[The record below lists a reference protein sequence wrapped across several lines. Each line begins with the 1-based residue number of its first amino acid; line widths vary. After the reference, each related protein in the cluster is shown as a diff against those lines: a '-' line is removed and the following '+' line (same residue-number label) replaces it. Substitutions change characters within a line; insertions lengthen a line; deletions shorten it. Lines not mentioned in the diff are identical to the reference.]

1 MLTKKFFKIIIV
13 KKEVEILENN
23 MFSNFIV
30 ALSAV
35 IPMFCL
41 MSIGAFVKYQKLLTD
56 EELKHMNRMVFR
68 IFFCCMMF
76 HSIYTT
82 DLSATFRPKL
92 MLFGACGVLAVFF
105 LLMLIVPKIEP
116 ENKKRGVIVQAI
128 FRSNFV
134 LMGVPIV
141 ANIFGDENIAV
152 STMMIAVIVPIYNVL
167 AVFALE
173 TFRGGNF
180 AIIPILKGVL
190 KNPMIVG
197 AIAGAILLILKIHI
211 PAPILKPI
219 GQISQA
225 TTPVALI
232 ILGASFKFGST
243 HEHRKQ
249 LFGAI
254 FGRLI
259 LVPAIMLTAAIFL
272 GFRGIDFVTL
282 IAIFGTPCAVAS
294 FAMAQQM
301 GGDSDLA
308 GNCVVFTSALSCFT
322 IFGWILLFKTLGI
335 F

>member
-1 MLTKKFFKIIIV
+1 
-13 KKEVEILENN
+13 

-35 IPMFCL
+35 VPLFCL
-41 MSIGAFVKYQKLLTD
+41 MAIGAFVKFSNWLTD
-56 EELKHMNRMVFR
+56 EELNHMNRMVFR
-68 IFFCCMMF
+68 VFFFCLMF
-76 HSIYTT
+76 HSIYNM
-82 DLSATFRPKL
+82 DVAETFRPKL
-92 MLFGACGVLAVFF
+92 IIFGVFGILVIF
-105 LLMLIVPKIEP
+105 SLLMTIIPRIEKD
-116 ENKKRGVIVQAI
+116 NRRRGVMVQAI

-152 STMMIAVIVPIYNVL
+152 TTTMIAFIIPMYNIL

-173 TFRGGNF
+173 TFRGGKF
-180 AIIPILKGVL
+180 ALLPILKGVL
-190 KNPMIVG
+190 TTPMILG
-197 AIAGAILLILKIHI
+197 AIAAAIFLNLDVHI

-219 GQISQA
+219 GQISAA

-232 ILGASFKFGST
+232 ILGASFKLGSI
-243 HEHRKQ
+243 HAHIQQ
-249 LFGAI
+249 LI
-254 FGRLI
+254 KCVLGRLI
-259 LVPAIMLTAAIFL
+259 LVPAVALTTAAIL

-282 IAIFGTPCAVAS
+282 VAIFGTPCAVVS

-322 IFGWILLFKTLGI
+322 IFCWLLFFKTLGI

>member
-1 MLTKKFFKIIIV
+1 
-13 KKEVEILENN
+13 

-35 IPMFCL
+35 VPMFCL
-41 MSIGAFVKYQKLLTD
+41 MSIGAFVKWRQWLTD
-56 EELKHMNRMVFR
+56 EELNHMNRMVFR
-68 IFFCCMMF
+68 VFFCCMMF

-82 DLSATFRPKL
+82 DLESTFRPKL
-92 MLFGACGVLAVFF
+92 MLFGACGVLVIFA
-105 LLMLIVPKIEP
+105 LLMLIVPRIEP
-116 ENKKRGVIVQAI
+116 DNKRRGVIVQAI

-141 ANIFGDENIAV
+141 ANIFGDANIAV
-152 STMMIAVIVPIYNVL
+152 STMMIAVIVPLYNIL

-173 TFRGGNF
+173 TFRGGKF
-180 AIIPILKGVL
+180 ALLPILKGVL
-190 KNPMIVG
+190 KNPMILG
-197 AIAGAILLILKIHI
+197 AIAGATLLILGVHV
-211 PAPILKPI
+211 PAPVLKPI
-219 GQISQA
+219 GQISAA

-243 HEHRKQ
+243 HEHRRQ
-249 LFGAI
+249 LLGCI

-259 LVPAIMLTAAIFL
+259 LVPGLLLTAAILL

-282 IAIFGTPCAVAS
+282 IAIFGTPCAVVS

-301 GGDSDLA
+301 GGDADLA

-322 IFGWILLFKTLGI
+322 IFCWILLFKTLGI

>member
-1 MLTKKFFKIIIV
+1 MNKEFML
-13 KKEVEILENN
+13 
-23 MFSNFIV
+23 SNLIV
-30 ALSAV
+30 AISAV
-35 IPMFCL
+35 VPMFCL
-41 MSIGAFVKYQKLLTD
+41 MSIGAFVKFRKWLTD
-56 EELKHMNRMVFR
+56 EELNHMNRMVFR
-68 IFFCCMMF
+68 VFFCCMMF

-82 DLSATFRPKL
+82 DLAATFRPKL
-92 MLFGACGVLAVFF
+92 MLFGALGVLTVFT
-105 LLMLIVPKIEP
+105 LAMLIVPRIEP
-116 ENKKRGVIVQAI
+116 DNRRRGVIVQAI

-173 TFRGGNF
+173 TFRGGKF
-180 AIIPILKGVL
+180 ALAPILLGVL
-190 KNPMIVG
+190 KNPMILG
-197 AIAGAILLILKIHI
+197 AIAGALCLIIGIHI
-211 PAPILKPI
+211 PKPVLKPI
-219 GQISQA
+219 GQIAAA

-249 LFGAI
+249 LTGCVV
-254 FGRLI
+254 GRLL
-259 LVPAIMLTAAIFL
+259 LVPGILLTTAIAL

-282 IAIFGTPCAVAS
+282 IAIFGTPCAVVS

-301 GGDSDLA
+301 GGDSELA
-308 GNCVVFTSALSCFT
+308 GNCVVFTSALSCLS
-322 IFGWILLFKTLGI
+322 IFCWILLFKTIGI

>member
-1 MLTKKFFKIIIV
+1 MNEDF
-13 KKEVEILENN
+13 
-23 MFSNFIV
+23 MFSNFIM

-35 IPMFCL
+35 IPLFCL
-41 MSIGAFVKYQKLLTD
+41 MSIGAFVKYRKWLTD
-56 EELKHMNRMVFR
+56 EELNHMNRMVFR
-68 IFFCCMMF
+68 VFFCCMMF

-82 DLSATFRPKL
+82 DLAATFRPKL
-92 MLFGACGVLAVFF
+92 MLFGACGVLVVFT
-105 LLMLIVPKIEP
+105 LAMLIVPRIEP
-116 ENKKRGVIVQAI
+116 DNRRRGVIVQAI

-173 TFRGGNF
+173 TFRGGKF
-180 AIIPILKGVL
+180 ALMPILIGVI
-190 KNPMIVG
+190 KNPMILG
-197 AIAGAILLILKIHI
+197 AIAGALCLIAGIHI
-211 PAPILKPI
+211 PKPILKPV
-219 GQISQA
+219 GQIAAA

-232 ILGASFKFGST
+232 ILGASFRFGST

-249 LFGAI
+249 LIGSI
-254 FGRLI
+254 FGRLL
-259 LVPAIMLTAAIFL
+259 LVPAVMLTTAIAL

-282 IAIFGTPCAVAS
+282 IAIFGTPCAVVS

-301 GGDSDLA
+301 GGDSELA

-322 IFGWILLFKTLGI
+322 IFCWILLFKTIGI

>member
-1 MLTKKFFKIIIV
+1 M
-13 KKEVEILENN
+13 ENN
-23 MFSNFIV
+23 MFSNFVV

-35 IPMFCL
+35 VPMFCL
-41 MSIGAFVKYQKLLTD
+41 MSIGAFVKYQKWLTD
-56 EELKHMNRMVFR
+56 EELNHMNRMVFR
-68 IFFCCMMF
+68 VFFCCMMF

-82 DLSATFRPKL
+82 DLAATFRPKL
-92 MLFGACGVLAVFF
+92 MLFGACGVLTVFF
-105 LLMLIVPKIEP
+105 LLMLIIPRIEQD
-116 ENKKRGVIVQAI
+116 NKKRGVMVQAI

-152 STMMIAVIVPIYNVL
+152 STMMIAVIVPLYNVL

-173 TFRGGNF
+173 TFRGGKF
-180 AIIPILKGVL
+180 ALLPIIKGVL
-190 KNPMIVG
+190 KNPMILG
-197 AIAGAILLILKIHI
+197 AIAGATLLILGVHV

-219 GQISQA
+219 GQISAA

-243 HEHRKQ
+243 HEHRPQ
-249 LFGAI
+249 LLGCI

-259 LVPAIMLTAAIFL
+259 LVPSLMLTAAIFL

-282 IAIFGTPCAVAS
+282 IAIFGTPCAVVS

-301 GGDSDLA
+301 DGDANLA

-322 IFGWILLFKTLGI
+322 IFCWILLFKTLGI

>member
-1 MLTKKFFKIIIV
+1 M
-13 KKEVEILENN
+13 ENN
-23 MFSNFIV
+23 LFSNFIV
-30 ALSAV
+30 AVSAV
-35 IPMFCL
+35 VPMFCL
-41 MSIGAFVKYQKLLTD
+41 MSIGAFVKYQKWLTD
-56 EELKHMNRMVFR
+56 EELNHMNRMVFR
-68 IFFCCMMF
+68 VFFCCMMF

-92 MLFGACGVLAVFF
+92 MLFGACGVLTVFF

-116 ENKKRGVIVQAI
+116 ENKRRGVIIQAI

-152 STMMIAVIVPIYNVL
+152 STMMIAVIIPLYNIL

-173 TFRGGNF
+173 TFRGGKF
-180 AIIPILKGVL
+180 SLLPILKGVL
-190 KNPMIVG
+190 KNPMILG
-197 AIAGAILLILKIHI
+197 AIAGALLLILKIHV

-219 GQISQA
+219 GQISAA

-259 LVPAIMLTAAIFL
+259 LVPAIMLTTAIFL

-282 IAIFGTPCAVAS
+282 IAIFGTPCAVVS

-301 GGDSDLA
+301 GGDADLA

-322 IFGWILLFKTLGI
+322 IFCWILLFKTLGI